1 MKTPPMTVGDLRREI
16 ADLSDDWSLVFTL
29 EGNPIAFNM
38 AKVRGRKDINGEN
51 LIQIDFWPVKDD
63 KKARSRK
70 K

>member
-1 MKTPPMTVGDLRREI
+1 MTLGEFRHEFNSLP
-16 ADLSDDWSLVFTL
+16 DDWLLHFTL

-38 AKVRGRKDINGEN
+38 THVRGRKGANGGGEN
-51 LIQIDFWPVKDD
+51 LLQIDFWPVKDD